1 MLCAFSSGTP
11 GGRDKK
17 LLRLLVPNPIK
28 DIICREREVEKGREA
43 LAKVS
48 RAAAETQR
56 KRINRWQESRNKA
69 ERGYEPVT

>member
-48 RAAAETQR
+48 RAGGRNAEKTHQSLAGV
-56 KRINRWQESRNKA
+56 KEQGGA
-69 ERGYEPVT
+69 GL